1 MSDDTHYADGV
12 ADIVVVGPTARIRF
26 YVLQPGKDGKAQPS
40 PASAFTVVMPVEQVA
55 QLGEK
60 LPELT
65 QKLLDSGRLKKRAPA
80 AKTN

>member
-1 MSDDTHYADGV
+1 MDDTHYADGV

-26 YVLQPGKDGKAQPS
+26 YVLQPGKDAGQPVAQPS
-40 PASAFTVVMPVEQVA
+40 FTVVMPVEQVA

-65 QKLLDSGRLKKRAPA
+65 QKLLDSGRLKKRASPPPR
-80 AKTN
+80 TN

>member
-1 MSDDTHYADGV
+1 MDDTHYADGV

-26 YVLQPGKDGKAQPS
+26 YVLQPGKDAGKPVPQPS
-40 PASAFTVVMPVEQVA
+40 FTVVMPVEQVA

-65 QKLLDSGRLKKRAPA
+65 QKLLDSGRLKKRAAPSPA
-80 AKTN
+80 KPN